1 MRRSLKRVFGLG
13 LLAGVAFALWRMW
26 NARVPRRDDGMQW
39 ETAPFPFPP
48 APRPATAEPATRK
61 PAAPATA
68 LATALATASW
78 VEPNGDGGCPATH
91 PVKAKVKSGI
101 FHEPG
106 GANYDRTKPDRC
118 YVDATAAE
126 ADGLRRSKH

>member
-1 MRRSLKRVFGLG
+1 MRRFLKRVLGLG
-13 LLAGVAFALWRMW
+13 LLAGVAFALWRAW

-48 APRPATAEPATRK
+48 APRPTTTR
-61 PAAPATA
+61 ASAPAT
-68 LATALATASW
+68 TAAANVSW

-118 YVDATAAE
+118 YVDASAAE

>member
-1 MRRSLKRVFGLG
+1 MRRFLKRMFGLG
-13 LLAGVAFALWRMW
+13 LLAGVAFALWRAW

-39 ETAPFPFPP
+39 ESAPFPFPP
-48 APRPATAEPATRK
+48 APRPSTTK
-61 PAAPATA
+61 PAAPATTPVA
-68 LATALATASW
+68 PAKTPLASVAW

-106 GANYDRTKPDRC
+106 GANYERTKPDRC
-118 YVDATAAE
+118 YLDATAAE